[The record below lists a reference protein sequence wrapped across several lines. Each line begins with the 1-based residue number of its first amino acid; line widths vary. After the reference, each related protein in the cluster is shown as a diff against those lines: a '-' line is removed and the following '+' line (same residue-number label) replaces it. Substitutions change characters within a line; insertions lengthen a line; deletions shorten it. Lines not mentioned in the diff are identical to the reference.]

1 LGVVTF
7 QKFPKVP
14 VENFVRKHPVTM
26 LRFPQKIKKNGAAN
40 KWGNIAGVLGD
51 FLRGIEVGDPNGG
64 WGGAR
69 PVRKKGW
76 WSQAQPGLFEA
87 HRKCSKLRG
96 GHGRKLQNNTGE

>member
-1 LGVVTF
+1 VNNGNFPILGVVTF

-64 WGGAR
+64 WGGGKTCEEKR
-69 PVRKKGW
+69 LVE
-76 WSQAQPGLFEA
+76 PGPTRLV
-87 HRKCSKLRG
+87 
-96 GHGRKLQNNTGE
+96 